1 MFKLQKYKKYFIQG
15 NNFHISDQIQR
26 NIQLSSRFENFS
38 YLWLTPTLF
47 AEIIFLKELKAFL
60 CVRQTGYRLKFKSS
74 RGFNFPLRSPSLP
87 GSKGDTAC
95 DRSGAKLEGV
105 KECQ

>member
-38 YLWLTPTLF
+38 YLWLAPTLLHFGYAQKYF
-47 AEIIFLKELKAFL
+47 AISLNFD
-60 CVRQTGYRLKFKSS
+60 CVLIMAPRKRK
-74 RGFNFPLRSPSLP
+74 
-87 GSKGDTAC
+87 
-95 DRSGAKLEGV
+95 
-105 KECQ
+105 